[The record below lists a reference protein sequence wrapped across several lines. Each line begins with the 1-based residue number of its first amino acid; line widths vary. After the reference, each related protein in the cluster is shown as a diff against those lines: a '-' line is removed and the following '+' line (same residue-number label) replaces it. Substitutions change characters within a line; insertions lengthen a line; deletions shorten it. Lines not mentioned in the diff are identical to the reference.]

1 MTEAQPKLDPNYLKA
16 LHQLRKFAGKDGDLN
31 DDVISKLQE
40 EEAKKKAD
48 KKRKKKEPAAATAV
62 STAATEAPFVIRTK
76 RARQSADGNLAGAA
90 GFPSAAAQR
99 SRPRAASDDEG
110 NEHDTLVDDEEDD
123 DDDEIFDKLAPEVAD
138 EEDATAAPSD
148 DLDDMTKNSN
158 YFAHVAG
165 LMEERFPGMRDTV
178 PAIWIQNLVLTAV
191 ANMRVNVK
199 WLVPRLR
206 SYGVYQNQR
215 RFVAMTRRMSAPRS
229 STHAFE
235 NGKFVNTG
243 SQTIEAARDAVRSF
257 IEVIASVEAEVLPG
271 VVARPYEGMRLVS
284 TKVHNMVGSTT
295 APFKID
301 LDAFSKYPFVT
312 YFKLLFVGAI
322 VEIYGISG
330 REEDRRSKAL
340 VFDPGNIVLTGMKTS
355 EHVLAC
361 FKMLYPYVARCA
373 VQSTDLVE
381 SSANKSR
388 RRRVSAD
395 KRKAAA
401 LPAGSTNMIPVDA
414 HFLVDEFRAVNEGR
428 ESAPRALER
437 VQQAAADSGSLA
449 SLSAGARNAI
459 AMESMNLAARVNE
472 AASSKP
478 TTKLIG
484 VAKPLKIKLLD
495 RSTTQT
501 LASN

>member
-16 LHQLRKFAGKDGDLN
+16 LQQLRKFAGKDGDLN

-48 KKRKKKEPAAATAV
+48 KKRKKKEPAAA
-62 STAATEAPFVIRTK
+62 AAAAPEEAPFVIRTK

-90 GFPSAAAQR
+90 GFPSAAQR

-138 EEDATAAPSD
+138 EEDAPTD
-148 DLDDMTKNSN
+148 DLDENSN

-355 EHVLAC
+355 EHILAC

-472 AASSKP
+472 AASSKT

-484 VAKPLKIKLLD
+484 AAKPLKIKLLD